1 MVPADLADL
10 RRFLQ
15 INNKIRPYQHNLREN
30 CLRFIY
36 KNCYF

>member
-15 INNKIRPYQHNLREN
+15 INNKICPYRCSLQEN